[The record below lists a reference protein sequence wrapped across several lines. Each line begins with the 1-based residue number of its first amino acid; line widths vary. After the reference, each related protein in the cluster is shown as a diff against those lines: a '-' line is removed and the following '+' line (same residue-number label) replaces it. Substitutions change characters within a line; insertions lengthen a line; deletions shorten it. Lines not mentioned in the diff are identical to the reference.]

1 MKKLIYLIVAIVAL
15 GLIIA
20 GCIPV
25 VPHLEENELSSTV
38 SKVTIVSEGGEEYI
52 NAVTNGHKIKN
63 KWDLTGSFEAWSNY
77 NWGGLAQNAMWQ
89 YSIHIKEAVNGD
101 YSVGSIRFT
110 TTTNTGDI
118 EVIGHVKQTKDST
131 HWGEY
136 DLAAAGIAE
145 YEDNIY
151 NFFFISSVSRI
162 WFVLTN
168 DAIED
173 HWDSSTWFGF
183 NRLFQLYSG
192 EGCTFTFEP
201 K

>member
-1 MKKLIYLIVAIVAL
+1 MKKLSYLIVLIVAL
-15 GLIIA
+15 AFIIT
-20 GCIPV
+20 GCVVPV
-25 VPHLEENELSSTV
+25 VPPLEQNESDSIISKTEVEHTHNTV
-38 SKVTIVSEGGEEYI
+38 DNDHKV
-52 NAVTNGHKIKN
+52 KN
-63 KWDLTGSFEAWSNY
+63 KWDLTGSFVAWGNY

-101 YSVGSIRFT
+101 YSVGSIRF

-151 NFFFISSVSRI
+151 NFFFISSASRI

-168 DAIED
+168 DDIED
-173 HWDSSTWFGF
+173 HWDSSTWYGF
-183 NRLFQLYSG
+183 ARLYQLYSG
-192 EGCTFTFEP
+192 EGCSFTFEP

>member
-1 MKKLIYLIVAIVAL
+1 MKKLIYLIVAIAVL
-15 GLIIA
+15 GLIVP

-25 VPHLEENELSSTV
+25 VPPVEQNELTV
-38 SKVTIVSEGGEEYI
+38 SKTIVSEGVEYTEI
-52 NAVTNGHKIKN
+52 ANNSEHKIRN
-63 KWDLTGSFEAWSNY
+63 KWDLTGSFEAWGNY

-89 YSIHIKEAVNGD
+89 YSIHIKEAMNGD

-151 NFFFISSVSRI
+151 NFFFISSASRI

-168 DAIED
+168 DDIED
-173 HWDSSTWFGF
+173 HWDSITWFGF
-183 NRLFQLYSG
+183 VRLYQLYSG
-192 EGCTFTFEP
+192 EDCSFTFEP